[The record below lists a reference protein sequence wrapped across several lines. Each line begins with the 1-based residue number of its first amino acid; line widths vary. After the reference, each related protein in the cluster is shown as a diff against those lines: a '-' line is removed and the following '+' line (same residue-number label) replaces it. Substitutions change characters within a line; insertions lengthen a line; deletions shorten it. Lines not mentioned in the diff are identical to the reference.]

1 MNLLEP
7 VDPTTAGVPA
17 EGKMYMAATHFLL
30 TPGEYDFGGGED
42 RDATV
47 ILLTPGEYDFGG
59 GEDRDATVMCALEAA
74 DGVMDAQQAM
84 DTLQSVSREL
94 KI

>member
-17 EGKMYMAATHFLL
+17 EGKMYMAATHF
-30 TPGEYDFGGGED
+30 
-42 RDATV
+42 
-47 ILLTPGEYDFGG
+47 LLTPGEYDFGG